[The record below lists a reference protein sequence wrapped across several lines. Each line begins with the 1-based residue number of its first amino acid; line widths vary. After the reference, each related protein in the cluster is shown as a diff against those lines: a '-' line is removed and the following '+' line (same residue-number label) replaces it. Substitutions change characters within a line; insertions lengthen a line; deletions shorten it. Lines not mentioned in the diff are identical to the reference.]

1 MMYNYQKLFRLSA
14 GFILLLLVVYL
25 LILFYLHTQ
34 DKNEPSL
41 YIGIILSLFFG
52 QPMKSMYELLFDHF
66 VNFEEDIPKDFI
78 RLKRSM
84 KYLIDMVSIV
94 LMMCVLLLF
103 SYNHI
108 IAIAIMVFVIGFYLL
123 HYWSH
128 KI

>member
-1 MMYNYQKLFRLSA
+1 MYNYQKLFRLSA

>member
-1 MMYNYQKLFRLSA
+1 MYNYQKLFRLSA

-66 VNFEEDIPKDFI
+66 VNFEEDTPKDFI

-84 KYLIDMVSIV
+84 KYLIDMISIV